1 MNSRTG
7 ARMRRRIRGTRHEGD
22 EKSNE
27 SERQS
32 RVGEEIIDA
41 RADFLQIRDSSL
53 EPRVIP
59 YRGSPITKH
68 RAEDFARRSRATG
81 LSGSDVAARVRWR
94 SKRPTRSDVKDEG
107 DGLKKSRKES
117 QDGDEGDAF
126 TLHDE
131 SQILSFM
138 KKSREPKFAA
148 TPNPQ
153 NTQPWQSRER
163 TLSFLSMGQ
172 LYQRAF
178 FKVCRKSEARNKV
191 LTGKSVLSQD
201 FFFCV
206 GTRNPGKAVQGGK
219 GGEKRF
225 VPAFFAR
232 QGRIFMLRYRGCR
245 KALRRSLRSY
255 PCTGPRS
262 KKKGRE
268 RCRPRPSKPS
278 ITQPKLESQQSGV
291 RPSC

>member
-81 LSGSDVAARVRWR
+81 LSGSDVAARVRWC

-107 DGLKKSRKES
+107 TAPKKVVKSHKMGMKATPSPYMMKVKLFHE
-117 QDGDEGDAF
+117 
-126 TLHDE
+126 
-131 SQILSFM
+131 

-163 TLSFLSMGQ
+163 MLSFLSMG
-172 LYQRAF
+172 
-178 FKVCRKSEARNKV
+178 
-191 LTGKSVLSQD
+191 
-201 FFFCV
+201 
-206 GTRNPGKAVQGGK
+206 
-219 GGEKRF
+219 
-225 VPAFFAR
+225 
-232 QGRIFMLRYRGCR
+232 
-245 KALRRSLRSY
+245 
-255 PCTGPRS
+255 
-262 KKKGRE
+262 
-268 RCRPRPSKPS
+268 
-278 ITQPKLESQQSGV
+278 
-291 RPSC
+291 

>member
-81 LSGSDVAARVRWR
+81 PEWLGRGSSRSLALEATNAVRR
-94 SKRPTRSDVKDEG
+94 QRRGGRPQ
-107 DGLKKSRKES
+107 KKSRKES

-138 KKSREPKFAA
+138 KKKAANRSSRPL
-148 TPNPQ
+148 Q
-153 NTQPWQSRER
+153 
-163 TLSFLSMGQ
+163 TLKILN
-172 LYQRAF
+172 L
-178 FKVCRKSEARNKV
+178 
-191 LTGKSVLSQD
+191 
-201 FFFCV
+201 
-206 GTRNPGKAVQGGK
+206 
-219 GGEKRF
+219 
-225 VPAFFAR
+225 
-232 QGRIFMLRYRGCR
+232 GRV
-245 KALRRSLRSY
+245 A
-255 PCTGPRS
+255 
-262 KKKGRE
+262 KGR
-268 RCRPRPSKPS
+268 CRSSRWGNSTKGPSS
-278 ITQPKLESQQSGV
+278 RYVENPKHV
-291 RPSC
+291 TKC

>member
-1 MNSRTG
+1 MGMKATPS
-7 ARMRRRIRGTRHEGD
+7 
-22 EKSNE
+22 
-27 SERQS
+27 
-32 RVGEEIIDA
+32 
-41 RADFLQIRDSSL
+41 
-53 EPRVIP
+53 P
-59 YRGSPITKH
+59 YMMK
-68 RAEDFARRSRATG
+68 
-81 LSGSDVAARVRWR
+81 
-94 SKRPTRSDVKDEG
+94 VK
-107 DGLKKSRKES
+107 
-117 QDGDEGDAF
+117 F
-126 TLHDE
+126 F
-131 SQILSFM
+131 LSFM

-206 GTRNPGKAVQGGK
+206 GTRNPGKVVQGGQTR
-219 GGEKRF
+219 EKRF

-245 KALRRSLRSY
+245 EALRRSLRSY

-262 KKKGRE
+262 KKGRE

-278 ITQPKLESQQSGV
+278 ITQPKLESNSPVFVLPVEATLTKVSGGGMSKF
-291 RPSC
+291 PSP

>member
-1 MNSRTG
+1 MNARTG

-94 SKRPTRSDVKDEG
+94 STRPTRSPDVKDEG
-107 DGLKKSRKES
+107 TAPKKVVKSHKM
-117 QDGDEGDAF
+117 G
-126 TLHDE
+126 
-131 SQILSFM
+131 M
-138 KKSREPKFAA
+138 KATPSPYMMKVKLFHEKKGREPKFAA

-163 TLSFLSMGQ
+163 TLSFLS
-172 LYQRAF
+172 
-178 FKVCRKSEARNKV
+178 
-191 LTGKSVLSQD
+191 TG
-201 FFFCV
+201 
-206 GTRNPGKAVQGGK
+206 
-219 GGEKRF
+219 
-225 VPAFFAR
+225 
-232 QGRIFMLRYRGCR
+232 
-245 KALRRSLRSY
+245 
-255 PCTGPRS
+255 
-262 KKKGRE
+262 
-268 RCRPRPSKPS
+268 
-278 ITQPKLESQQSGV
+278 
-291 RPSC
+291 

>member
-117 QDGDEGDAF
+117 QDGDEGDVF

-138 KKSREPKFAA
+138 KKKAANRSSRPL
-148 TPNPQ
+148 Q
-153 NTQPWQSRER
+153 
-163 TLSFLSMGQ
+163 TLKILN
-172 LYQRAF
+172 L
-178 FKVCRKSEARNKV
+178 
-191 LTGKSVLSQD
+191 
-201 FFFCV
+201 
-206 GTRNPGKAVQGGK
+206 
-219 GGEKRF
+219 
-225 VPAFFAR
+225 
-232 QGRIFMLRYRGCR
+232 GRV
-245 KALRRSLRSY
+245 A
-255 PCTGPRS
+255 
-262 KKKGRE
+262 KGR
-268 RCRPRPSKPS
+268 CRSSRWGNSTKGPSS
-278 ITQPKLESQQSGV
+278 RYVENPKHV
-291 RPSC
+291 TKC

>member
-1 MNSRTG
+1 M
-7 ARMRRRIRGTRHEGD
+7 ARMRRRIRGTWHEGD

-94 SKRPTRSDVKDEG
+94 STRPTRSPDVKDEG
-107 DGLKKSRKES
+107 TAPKKVVKSHKM
-117 QDGDEGDAF
+117 G
-126 TLHDE
+126 
-131 SQILSFM
+131 M
-138 KKSREPKFAA
+138 KATPSPYMMKVKLFHEKKGREPKFAA

-163 TLSFLSMGQ
+163 TLSFLS
-172 LYQRAF
+172 
-178 FKVCRKSEARNKV
+178 
-191 LTGKSVLSQD
+191 TG
-201 FFFCV
+201 
-206 GTRNPGKAVQGGK
+206 
-219 GGEKRF
+219 
-225 VPAFFAR
+225 
-232 QGRIFMLRYRGCR
+232 
-245 KALRRSLRSY
+245 
-255 PCTGPRS
+255 
-262 KKKGRE
+262 
-268 RCRPRPSKPS
+268 
-278 ITQPKLESQQSGV
+278 
-291 RPSC
+291 

>member
-81 LSGSDVAARVRWR
+81 QSGSDVAARVRWC

-138 KKSREPKFAA
+138 KK
-148 TPNPQ
+148 
-153 NTQPWQSRER
+153 
-163 TLSFLSMGQ
+163 
-172 LYQRAF
+172 
-178 FKVCRKSEARNKV
+178 
-191 LTGKSVLSQD
+191 
-201 FFFCV
+201 
-206 GTRNPGKAVQGGK
+206 
-219 GGEKRF
+219 
-225 VPAFFAR
+225 
-232 QGRIFMLRYRGCR
+232 
-245 KALRRSLRSY
+245 
-255 PCTGPRS
+255 
-262 KKKGRE
+262 KK
-268 RCRPRPSKPS
+268 PRPEVRVHSKPS
-278 ITQPKLESQQSGV
+278 KYSTLAESRKDAVVPLDGATLPKGLLQGMSKIRST
-291 RPSC
+291 